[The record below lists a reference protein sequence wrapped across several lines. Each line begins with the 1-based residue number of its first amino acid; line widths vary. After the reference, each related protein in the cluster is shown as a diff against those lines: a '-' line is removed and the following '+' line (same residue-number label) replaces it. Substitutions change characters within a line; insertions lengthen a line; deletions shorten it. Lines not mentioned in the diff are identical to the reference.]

1 MGCAER
7 RASTSQPG
15 ARRATR
21 ARCNSRVGVTVH
33 ELCRPTCPSARTRG
47 SLAARPY
54 RLHIPMR
61 HLRTDE
67 AFHEPERRTPMRL
80 DGNYFASSRIGVR
93 RSDQVHGPN
102 ARPKL
107 EVEASHEPER
117 RTPMRL
123 DGNALSDEPDRS
135 PALLQGSWSQCA
147 SK

>member
-67 AFHEPERRTPMRL
+67 ALHEPMEFRGSLAGAPDCIWQPVSGAAVAR
-80 DGNYFASSRIGVR
+80 FAAPFL
-93 RSDQVHGPN
+93 H
-102 ARPKL
+102 
-107 EVEASHEPER
+107 
-117 RTPMRL
+117 TF
-123 DGNALSDEPDRS
+123 
-135 PALLQGSWSQCA
+135 
-147 SK
+147 

>member
-67 AFHEPERRTPMRL
+67 AFHESPIPFRDTT
-80 DGNYFASSRIGVR
+80 
-93 RSDQVHGPN
+93 
-102 ARPKL
+102 
-107 EVEASHEPER
+107 SHENYVIVPGSIG
-117 RTPMRL
+117 L
-123 DGNALSDEPDRS
+123 GHRS
-135 PALLQGSWSQCA
+135 FSV
-147 SK
+147 